1 MSCTKSRLSPRL
13 SALAL
18 LLAVQASSAADWTYL
33 DTPSEAVD
41 LHATV
46 AVQTEHGFA
55 LLGQAD
61 VYNATARYDAS
72 AQLHSARYI
81 GLPNDASSYAPPRS
95 AVRMPDD
102 GFVALLA
109 SSGPLSNPVCVPAR
123 FRADGSLLWTAIQT
137 APDCQALGADDSGGF
152 WLSSGDAHV
161 WNPAQKTPGSDWERQ
176 IDELMAQN
184 ATALDDADRKAAF
197 IAVQKIFAAHQP
209 MIYFAAPRVF
219 VAASRRMMNL
229 TPAISRPQLLWA
241 ADTIAV
247 KQ

>member
-1 MSCTKSRLSPRL
+1 MLF
-13 SALAL
+13 
-18 LLAVQASSAADWTYL
+18 AVDRQRFADSVYLGAATPVFGPV
-33 DTPSEAVD
+33 TPSNQKWYSDEVPRPAHDLTRAKQLLNEIGLVDRNGDGLVEDTAGKAARWTLLTAKGQTSLERGAAIIKEELQQIGLTVD
-41 LHATV
+41 LA
-46 AVQTEHGFA
+46 ALDGNALIQTFISGKA
-55 LLGQAD
+55 
-61 VYNATARYDAS
+61 YDAVYFHLTS
-72 AQLHSARYI
+72 TATD
-81 GLPNDASSYAPPRS
+81 P
-95 AVRMPDD
+95 
-102 GFVALLA
+102 AL
-109 SSGPLSNPVCVPAR
+109 N
-123 FRADGSLLWTAIQT
+123 AD
-137 APDCQALGADDSGGF
+137 F